1 MSAMA
6 KKVMKVIKVQARG
19 GQANPAPPLG
29 PVLGQAGINI
39 QQFCTQFNDKTKG
52 QMGQVIP
59 AEITVYEDRT
69 FSFILKQPPASFLI
83 LQAVKKEKGS
93 GSPNKEK
100 IGTIKTSQLKE
111 VAKIK
116 LPDLNTTDL
125 DAAARMMAGT
135 AKNMGLTIDDDLGIE
150 KRSTAK
156 K

>member
-1 MSAMA
+1 MA

-59 AEITVYEDRT
+59 AEITIYEDRSFT
-69 FSFILKQPPASFLI
+69 FILKQPPASFLI

-93 GSPNKEK
+93 GRPNKDK
-100 IGTIKTSQLKE
+100 IGSIKMSQLKE
-111 VAKIK
+111 VAKK
-116 LPDLNTTDL
+116 KMPDLNTTDE
-125 DAAARMMAGT
+125 DAATRMMLGT
-135 AKNMGLTIDDDLGIE
+135 ARNMGLTIDDDIGLL
-150 KRSTAK
+150 AK
-156 K
+156 TKQAA